1 MNIIAKPAP
10 KTRAAIFVLRRK
22 RSRRSELAKLFERE
36 TDLRVLL
43 PAVFRIIIN
52 NNDYDDA
59 DAARANKDTFS
70 AEDVRRFILRAMDAE
85 IEDAWRVYQDAARA
99 EIEPTLGTTE

>member
-1 MNIIAKPAP
+1 MT
-10 KTRAAIFVLRRK
+10 KTGTARIRILRSN
-22 RSRRSELAKLFERE
+22 RSALVKLFERE

-52 NNDYDDA
+52 SDDYSDA
-59 DAARANKDTFS
+59 ETARAVNSTYG
-70 AEDVRRFILRAMDAE
+70 AEDVRRFVLRAMDAE

-99 EIEPTLGTTE
+99 EIEPTLGTD